1 MLHSGGFMP
10 YWNDR
15 LGLKSVLAGESIT
28 CDRKFYIIDSTKTD
42 KIFVR
47 FPGKNAARIFLSVQV
62 PVLSKFTFSSV
73 TNASDK

>member
-1 MLHSGGFMP
+1 MLHSGGFLP

-28 CDRKFYIIDSTKTD
+28 CHEKFYIIDSRKTD

-47 FPGKNAARIFLSVQV
+47 FPGNKCCQDFPIGPGASTFKIYFL
-62 PVLSKFTFSSV
+62 FRH
-73 TNASDK
+73 